1 MAQKEIRIIITGA
14 PGCGKTTAVHSVNAL
29 AFQDSSP
36 VEKRLT
42 TIGQDYAELSL
53 DDEIVLRCYGTPGQR
68 RFAFIWELLARK
80 ADGLIILVD
89 GTRPAPLTDMEIYL
103 ENFHELVASRAAI
116 ICVVK
121 TEGVSGAP
129 TVSNFDEHL
138 KQLGHPLPVIFAD
151 GRSKQDMLNVVDR
164 LLQQIAA
171 SV

>member
-1 MAQKEIRIIITGA
+1 MSQKEIRIIITGT
-14 PGCGKTTAVHSVNAL
+14 PGCGKTTAVQSVNAL
-29 AFQDSSP
+29 GFQGSNR
-36 VEKRLT
+36 VEKRST

-89 GTRPAPLTDMEIYL
+89 GTRPAPLSDMEIYL
-103 ENFHELVASRAAI
+103 ENFHELVTGKTAI

-129 TVSNFDEHL
+129 AAANFDEHL

-151 GRSKQDMLNVVDR
+151 GRNRDDILSVIDR

-171 SV
+171 NV